1 MREANSFDIFLL
13 VLLGII
19 WGSSFFNIKIATY
32 SYEPIT
38 LALVRVIFA
47 SAPLILLCKFK
58 KIKIEA
64 FSNVWKHYALIG
76 LCNIA
81 IPFILIAIGTSKINS
96 YLAAM
101 LMSTTPL
108 SGTILAHFFTKNE
121 KINIFKV
128 IGVLV
133 GFSGILF
140 LFLDKIIINE
150 SNYIFALITILGS
163 TFYSIGGILTIKI
176 KNKGNENVTTSTT
189 IWSLIF
195 LFPMAIILEKPWL
208 SDPSLEST
216 LSLLYLGIVATG
228 LAWTP
233 FGGDILF
240 IEASVSPGSGKIQ
253 ITGQLGDVM
262 KESAQLALSYL
273 KAHSKQLKIPENA
286 FTHWDVH
293 LHVPAGAT
301 PKDGPSAGI
310 SILSALASIYTQ
322 RKVKGD
328 IALTGE
334 ITLRG
339 LVLAVGGIKEKVLA
353 AKRAGIKEV
362 VLPSKNEKDVA
373 EIEQDVIEDLTI
385 SYVEKMDQVLPK
397 LLEKT
402 SINKPFEFFERPD
415 IVKK

>member
-13 VLLGII
+13 VLLGLI

-47 SAPLILLCKFK
+47 SAPLILLCKIK

-64 FSNVWKHYALIG
+64 FSKEWKYYALIG

-128 IGVLV
+128 IGILI

-163 TFYSIGGILTIKI
+163 TFYSIGGILTIQI

-208 SDPSLEST
+208 AEPTLEST

-228 LAWTP
+228 LAWLIR
-233 FGGDILF
+233 FRILA
-240 IEASVSPGSGKIQ
+240 I
-253 ITGQLGDVM
+253 
-262 KESAQLALSYL
+262 
-273 KAHSKQLKIPENA
+273 N
-286 FTHWDVH
+286 
-293 LHVPAGAT
+293 
-301 PKDGPSAGI
+301 
-310 SILSALASIYTQ
+310 
-322 RKVKGD
+322 
-328 IALTGE
+328 
-334 ITLRG
+334 G
-339 LVLAVGGIKEKVLA
+339 LVFQTQVAYLIPIFGVFFGYFLMDEVITWRVLISLSIIIFGI
-353 AKRAGIKEV
+353 
-362 VLPSKNEKDVA
+362 
-373 EIEQDVIEDLTI
+373 
-385 SYVEKMDQVLPK
+385 Y
-397 LLEKT
+397 
-402 SINKPFEFFERPD
+402 
-415 IVKK
+415 IVKKNNKGFK

>member
-47 SAPLILLCKFK
+47 SAPLILLCKLK

-64 FSNVWKHYALIG
+64 FSKEWKYYALIG
-76 LCNIA
+76 LCNIT
-81 IPFILIAIGTSKINS
+81 IPFILIAIGTNKINS

-128 IGVLV
+128 IGVLI

-163 TFYSIGGILTIKI
+163 TFYSIGGILTIRI

-189 IWSLIF
+189 IWSVIF
-195 LFPMAIILEKPWL
+195 LFPMSIILEKPWL
-208 SDPSLEST
+208 AEPSLEST

-228 LAWTP
+228 LAWLIR
-233 FGGDILF
+233 FRIL
-240 IEASVSPGSGKIQ
+240 AV
-253 ITGQLGDVM
+253 
-262 KESAQLALSYL
+262 
-273 KAHSKQLKIPENA
+273 N
-286 FTHWDVH
+286 
-293 LHVPAGAT
+293 
-301 PKDGPSAGI
+301 
-310 SILSALASIYTQ
+310 
-322 RKVKGD
+322 
-328 IALTGE
+328 
-334 ITLRG
+334 G
-339 LVLAVGGIKEKVLA
+339 LVFQTQVAYLIPIFGVFFGYFLMDEVITWRVLISLSIIILGI
-353 AKRAGIKEV
+353 
-362 VLPSKNEKDVA
+362 
-373 EIEQDVIEDLTI
+373 
-385 SYVEKMDQVLPK
+385 Y
-397 LLEKT
+397 
-402 SINKPFEFFERPD
+402 
-415 IVKK
+415 IVKKNNKGLN